1 MKIVFEYN
9 ENCIYQFNPS
19 CKIKNYSK
27 KKAYDANLAGILL
40 ELHYKALLK
49 YEGASNTS

>member
-1 MKIVFEYN
+1 MKIAYISLIQVVKLRTT
-9 ENCIYQFNPS
+9 Q
-19 CKIKNYSK
+19 